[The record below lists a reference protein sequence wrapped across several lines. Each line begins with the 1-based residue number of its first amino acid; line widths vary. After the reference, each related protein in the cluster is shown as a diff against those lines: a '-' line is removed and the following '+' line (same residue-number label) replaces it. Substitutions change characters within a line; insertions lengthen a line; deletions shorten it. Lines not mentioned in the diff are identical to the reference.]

1 MGTLYVGGDAMR
13 EYPTSTMVPS
23 RKMRKSQRKKI
34 FQENSEAFNEAR
46 KARRE
51 AKRKANG

>member
-1 MGTLYVGGDAMR
+1 MK
-13 EYPTSTMVPS
+13 EYPTSITTPS

-34 FQENSEAFNEAR
+34 FQANSEAFSEAR

-51 AKRKANG
+51 AKRKTNG